1 MNKHVLLTY
10 YEKYLRD
17 IRGLS
22 ESSVGHYTQA
32 LRRISK
38 MLVDREKVEETIYEI
53 QDIGELEVIKA
64 YLFNDPEFIEL
75 NAKGHQMYSSGLN
88 NYLRF
93 AYGEDFANAENNK
106 IQLLDIELPV
116 PDKKVREISAHT
128 RSSIIKLQS
137 IESAGYRCEFD
148 DSHVTFTAKSTG
160 HPYME
165 GHHVVPMKYQDKFEH
180 SLDVYANVVCL
191 CPICHRLLH
200 YGVESEKENVVNKI
214 YHDRVDRL
222 ASSGIKI
229 SRNDFMKI
237 VV

>member
-1 MNKHVLLTY
+1 MNGHVLLTY
-10 YEKYLRD
+10 YEKYLRE

-32 LRRISK
+32 LRKISQ
-38 MLVDREKVEETIYEI
+38 MLVQREKIEETIYEI
-53 QDIGELEVIKA
+53 QDIGELEVIKT
-64 YLFNDPEFIEL
+64 YLFNDPEFIDL
-75 NAKGHQMYSSGLN
+75 NSKGHQMYSSGLN

-93 AYGEDFANAENNK
+93 AYGEDFANVGNDK

-116 PDKKVREISAHT
+116 PDIKVREVSARA

-148 DSHVTFTAKSTG
+148 KTHVTFTAKSTG

-165 GHHVVPMKYQDKFEH
+165 GHHAVPMKYQDKFEH

-200 YGVESEKENVVNKI
+200 YGVETAKSTVLNKL
-214 YHDRVDRL
+214 YYERADRL
-222 ASSGIKI
+222 AASGIRI
-229 SRNDFMKI
+229 SKDDFNKLAI
-237 VV
+237 

>member
-22 ESSVGHYTQA
+22 DSSVGHYTQT

-75 NAKGHQMYSSGLN
+75 NAKGHQMYSFGLN

-93 AYGEDFANAENNK
+93 AYGEDFANAGNNK
-106 IQLLDIELPV
+106 I
-116 PDKKVREISAHT
+116 
-128 RSSIIKLQS
+128 
-137 IESAGYRCEFD
+137 
-148 DSHVTFTAKSTG
+148 
-160 HPYME
+160 
-165 GHHVVPMKYQDKFEH
+165 
-180 SLDVYANVVCL
+180 
-191 CPICHRLLH
+191 
-200 YGVESEKENVVNKI
+200 
-214 YHDRVDRL
+214 
-222 ASSGIKI
+222 
-229 SRNDFMKI
+229 
-237 VV
+237 

>member
-1 MNKHVLLTY
+1 MNQHVLLTY

-22 ESSVGHYTQA
+22 DSSVGHYTQA

-53 QDIGELEVIKA
+53 QDIGELEVVKA

-93 AYGEDFANAENNK
+93 AYGEDFANAGNNK

-116 PDKKVREISAHT
+116 PDKKVREISANT

-148 DSHVTFTAKSTG
+148 DFHVTFTAKSTG

-165 GHHVVPMKYQDKFEH
+165 GHHAVPMKYQDKFEH

-229 SRNDFMKI
+229 SRNDFMRI

>member
-1 MNKHVLLTY
+1 MRNYVLLTY

-22 ESSVGHYTQA
+22 DSSVGHYTQA
-32 LRRISK
+32 LRRISQ
-38 MLVDREKVEETIYEI
+38 MLVQREKIEETIYEI

-64 YLFNDPEFIEL
+64 YLFNDQEFIDL
-75 NAKGHQMYSSGLN
+75 NAKGHHMYSSGLN

-93 AYGEDFANAENNK
+93 AYGEDFANVGNDK
-106 IQLLDIELPV
+106 IQLLDIELPA
-116 PDKKVREISAHT
+116 PDKKVREVSTHT

-148 DSHVTFTAKSTG
+148 DTHITFTAKSTG

-165 GHHVVPMKYQDKFEH
+165 GHHAVPMKYQDKFEH

-200 YGVESEKENVVNKI
+200 YGVDSEKQKVVNKI
-214 YHDRVDRL
+214 YHDRADRL

>member
-1 MNKHVLLTY
+1 
-10 YEKYLRD
+10 
-17 IRGLS
+17 
-22 ESSVGHYTQA
+22 
-32 LRRISK
+32 
-38 MLVDREKVEETIYEI
+38 MLVDREKIEETIYEI
-53 QDIGELEVIKA
+53 QDIGELEMIKT
-64 YLFNDPEFIEL
+64 YLFNDLEFIDL

-93 AYGEDFANAENNK
+93 AYGEDFANAGNDK

-116 PDKKVREISAHT
+116 PSKKVREISAHA

-165 GHHVVPMKYQDKFEH
+165 GHHAVSMKYQDKFDH

-200 YGVESEKENVVNKI
+200 YGVETEKNTVLDKI
-214 YHDRVDRL
+214 YYGRADRL
-222 ASSGIKI
+222 DASGIRIGKD
-229 SRNDFMKI
+229 DFKKLVI
-237 VV
+237 